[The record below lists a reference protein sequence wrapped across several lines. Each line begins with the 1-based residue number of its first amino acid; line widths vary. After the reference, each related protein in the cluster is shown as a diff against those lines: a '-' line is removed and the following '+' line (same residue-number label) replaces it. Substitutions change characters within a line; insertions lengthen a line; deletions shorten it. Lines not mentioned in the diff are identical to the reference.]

1 VKITNIHDAKTRFS
15 QLIERVQAGEEVIIG
30 KAGVPVAKLIRYNE
44 SEVPRRPGYWRGKV
58 RIADDFDE
66 LPEAF
71 AAFFEEGDR

>member
-1 VKITNIHDAKTRFS
+1 MRITNIHEAKTRFS

-44 SEVPRRPGYWRGKV
+44 SQVPRRPGYWRGKV

-71 AAFFEEGDR
+71 AVFFEEDDR

>member
-1 VKITNIHDAKTRFS
+1 MKITNIHDAKTRFS

-58 RIADDFDE
+58 RIADDFNE

-71 AAFFEEGDR
+71 AAFCEEGDR

>member
-1 VKITNIHDAKTRFS
+1 MKITNIHDAKTRFS

-30 KAGVPVAKLIRYNE
+30 KAGVQVAKLIRYNE

>member
-1 VKITNIHDAKTRFS
+1 MKITNIHDAKTRFS

-71 AAFFEEGDR
+71 AAFFEEGDQ

>member
-1 VKITNIHDAKTRFS
+1 MRITNIHEAKTRFS

-44 SEVPRRPGYWRGKV
+44 SQVPRRPGYWRGKV

>member
-1 VKITNIHDAKTRFS
+1 MKITNIHDAKTRFS

-30 KAGVPVAKLIRYNE
+30 KAGVPVVKLIRYNE